1 MVESTQGSPSDG
13 LSATPDYV
21 PPPPG
26 VPRHVQKKDS
36 AARSDSQVVRRRGRR
51 SIDILHIVAVLL
63 VILLVAYISAS
74 DGVDYIHGF
83 GKACLVIHDGW
94 HFHMQCG
101 GSVSPPKP

>member
-1 MVESTQGSPSDG
+1 MSESTQGSPWDG
-13 LSATPDYV
+13 LSASPDHV

-26 VPRHVQKKDS
+26 VPRHAQRKHS
-36 AARSDSQVVRRRGRR
+36 PPASGNQEARRRTRH
-51 SIDILHIVAVLL
+51 SIDVLRIVAVLL

-101 GSVSPPKP
+101 GSVNPPKP